1 MPELTLLDLVRNGT
15 MSAGVAATLSAIAE
29 EKRSFMVVAVPRFAG
44 KSTVGRAML
53 HFAPRSAPLHHLN
66 GSEAEMEELA
76 GRPDGGYLVV
86 AEFAR
91 VDVPG
96 YIWGSPVRRV
106 FRTMRAGFSLSV
118 GLHAPS
124 VEEAY
129 AAVCR
134 GNGVADEDAS
144 RISYMVYI
152 ERMGAGPDDFWR
164 RVAAVYEIDRVVG
177 GVPHARLLHRWRRE
191 SDEFERVER
200 PRHLSARE
208 PALRERAKRFRE
220 LADAG
225 RTDRAQVEALRIA

>member
-1 MPELTLLDLVRNGT
+1 MAELTLLDLVRNGT

-29 EKRSFMVVAVPRFAG
+29 EKRSFMIVAVPRLAG

-53 HFAPRSAPLHHLN
+53 DFAPRSAPIHHLS

-76 GRPDGGYLVV
+76 RRPDGGYLVV
-86 AEFAR
+86 AEFAD

-106 FRTMRAGFSLSV
+106 FQTMRAGFSLSV

-129 AAVCR
+129 AAVCH

-152 ERMGAGPDDFWR
+152 ERMGANRDDFWR
-164 RVAAVYEIDRVVG
+164 RIATVYEVDRVVG
-177 GVPHARLLHRWRRE
+177 GVPHARLVHRWYRE
-191 SDEFERVER
+191 SDQFEQVEH
-200 PRHLSARE
+200 PRLLSIRE
-208 PALRERAKRFRE
+208 PALQERAKRFQE
-220 LADAG
+220 LANAG
-225 RTDRAQVEALRIA
+225 RTGPAQVEALRTP